1 MSKGY
6 GIEQVVAEDR
16 AYTGSRFSEVR
27 EAVFARPYEQLPTY
41 AVTFGRVVH
50 GLLPFGKDY
59 AFRQASARAIDSH
72 ADLRWG
78 PDGRGFRR
86 LVHPNGICLSGRWE
100 ITERTEYSGYF
111 KQGSQGLVLG
121 RYSTCCTE
129 TRRGHSR
136 SLALVA
142 KLFPTMDPQ
151 HPNPLRPASLIT
163 QQDLGGAYS
172 RYINDAVLT
181 NAPDTTS
188 FRRGSGLPVLMVT
201 GLVFNFVDRE
211 PAIRQLYE
219 IAELGKPVDEPT
231 RTPAFL
237 RLLVA
242 ADQPRIEGDE
252 LDFRREIMAQL
263 FDPGNPL
270 PTRRLTFN
278 VEVTDSG
285 ETHGPAVYQHR
296 EFHNWRRIG
305 TLTFDDAVASYNGDF
320 VIHFHHPTWRTDR
333 NDPSTATRVAE
344 HKRT

>member
-1 MSKGY
+1 
-6 GIEQVVAEDR
+6 
-16 AYTGSRFSEVR
+16 
-27 EAVFARPYEQLPTY
+27 
-41 AVTFGRVVH
+41 
-50 GLLPFGKDY
+50 
-59 AFRQASARAIDSH
+59 
-72 ADLRWG
+72 
-78 PDGRGFRR
+78 
-86 LVHPNGICLSGRWE
+86 
-100 ITERTEYSGYF
+100 
-111 KQGSQGLVLG
+111 
-121 RYSTCCTE
+121 
-129 TRRGHSR
+129 
-136 SLALVA
+136 
-142 KLFPTMDPQ
+142 
-151 HPNPLRPASLIT
+151 
-163 QQDLGGAYS
+163 
-172 RYINDAVLT
+172 
-181 NAPDTTS
+181 
-188 FRRGSGLPVLMVT
+188 VLMVT